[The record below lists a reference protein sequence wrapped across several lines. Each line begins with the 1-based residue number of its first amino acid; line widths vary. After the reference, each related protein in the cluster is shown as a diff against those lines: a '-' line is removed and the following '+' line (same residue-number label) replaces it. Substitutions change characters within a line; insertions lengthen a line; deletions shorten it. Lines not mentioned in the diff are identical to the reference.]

1 MISDPM
7 RPERAE
13 ASPPGRFETRDGR
26 RAWAVGRARGSRLP
40 SLRGLAAIAW
50 AAGVLALSARAG
62 DPAALAARSLL
73 LGSQTVGTTTFAV
86 GAYGDILRSTDDGRS
101 WQLATAPTAV
111 TLTDVSFPDAQ
122 HGWAVGHDAL
132 ILHSEDG
139 GLTWTK
145 QYQGPN
151 LDAPLLGVL
160 FLDRAT
166 GFAVGAYG
174 QFVATVDGGR
184 TWTPRSILSEDRH
197 LNRITAGPTGTLYIA
212 GEQGTLLRSHDRGAT
227 WQEIDSPYDG
237 SFYGILPLSDK
248 VLVAYGLRGRIYRSE
263 NDGAEWTHVPTAARV
278 LLATAVRLRN
288 GVIVVAG
295 QARAFFVSRDDG
307 RTFTPWSTPMTT
319 PVASLVETAG
329 GQLLALGEVG
339 LTPLPPP

>member
-1 MISDPM
+1 MIASAI
-7 RPERAE
+7 RTNRA
-13 ASPPGRFETRDGR
+13 G
-26 RAWAVGRARGSRLP
+26 AREGSRGTG
-40 SLRGLAAIAW
+40 RIGGGHGVTGLAL
-50 AAGVLALSARAG
+50 AALLAGAAATSGRAG
-62 DPAALAARSLL
+62 DDAALAARSLL
-73 LGSQTVGTTTFAV
+73 LGSQTAGTSTFAV
-86 GAYGDILRSTDDGRS
+86 GAYGNILRTVDDGRS
-101 WQLATAPTAV
+101 WQLAAVPTAV
-111 TLTDVSFPDAQ
+111 TLTDVSFPDPE
-122 HGWAVGHDAL
+122 HGWAVGHDAV

-139 GLTWTK
+139 GRTWTK

-166 GFAVGAYG
+166 GYAVGAYG
-174 QFVATVDGGR
+174 QYVATADGGR
-184 TWTPRSILSEDRH
+184 TWSPRTILAEDRH

-237 SFYGILPLSDK
+237 SFYGILPLSGK
-248 VLVAYGLRGRIYRSE
+248 VLLAYGLRGRIYRTE
-263 NDGAEWTHVPTAARV
+263 NDGNEWTMVPNPARV

-288 GVIVVAG
+288 GTIVVAG
-295 QARAFFVSRDDG
+295 QARAFFVSRDEG
-307 RTFTPWSTPMTT
+307 RSFTPWPTPMTT